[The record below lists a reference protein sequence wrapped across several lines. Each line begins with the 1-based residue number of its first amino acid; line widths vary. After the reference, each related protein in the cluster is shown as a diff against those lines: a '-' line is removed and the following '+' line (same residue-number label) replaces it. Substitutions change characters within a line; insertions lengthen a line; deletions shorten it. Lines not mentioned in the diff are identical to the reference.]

1 MSKLLLSLPDWTP
14 TWVLLPAC
22 DRDQRRLV
30 LWSYGLMMRV
40 RLMLLVV
47 VLVEPVATRGMVTV
61 LRRQSDA
68 LSTEVAAWRQAVRE
82 RSRTR
87 SRKPPVLP
95 PLTCNNPWV

>member
-1 MSKLLLSLPDWTP
+1 MRKFLLLLPEWTP

-47 VLVEPVATRGMVTV
+47 VLVEPLATRGMVTV

-68 LSTEVAAWRQAVRE
+68 LSMEVVAWRRAVRE
-82 RSRTR
+82 RSP
-87 SRKPPVLP
+87 SRWHGRPVLP
-95 PLTCNNPWV
+95 PPTCKNPWV

>member
-1 MSKLLLSLPDWTP
+1 MRKFLLLLPEWTP

-30 LWSYGLMMRV
+30 LWSYALMMRV

-47 VLVEPVATRGMVTV
+47 ALVEPLATRGLVTI

-68 LSTEVAAWRQAVRE
+68 LSTEVAAWRRAVGV
-82 RSRTR
+82 RSRQR
-87 SRKPPVLP
+87 FDARPVLP
-95 PLTCNNPWV
+95 PPTCKNPWG